1 MTREV
6 KSIFLVMLTL
16 IVYATSIFVKDGN
29 TFVFPFPLNP
39 FIFFIVAVQFGY
51 WHRTMKTM
59 FFATVLTAMFGVL
72 SSEVFWEIVL
82 SVEKLEVFYTYPWIY
97 WFYLLQGVGLISM
110 GVVQA
115 IQQKN
120 KFAKVMSLVGIVL
133 IAVAH
138 TSGLEELTLI
148 AFAFMTFTSF
158 YERLPYPI
166 HLLWL
171 LLSLLECTKWY
182 SYLFS

>member
-1 MTREV
+1 
-6 KSIFLVMLTL
+6 
-16 IVYATSIFVKDGN
+16 
-29 TFVFPFPLNP
+29 
-39 FIFFIVAVQFGY
+39 
-51 WHRTMKTM
+51 
-59 FFATVLTAMFGVL
+59 
-72 SSEVFWEIVL
+72 VL

-97 WFYLLQGVGLISM
+97 WFYLLQGVGLVSM

-120 KFAKVMSLVGIVL
+120 ILTKVMSLVGIIL
-133 IAVAH
+133 IAAAH
-138 TSGLEELTLI
+138 AAGLEELTLI
-148 AFAFMTFTSF
+148 AFAFMTLTSY

-171 LLSLLECTKWY
+171 LLSLLESTKWI